1 MRRVLRNI
9 VLAALA
15 VIATACVSENLPS
28 KEESSKVYEG
38 DMAPKFSTTLLDGTE
53 VSLDDYRG
61 APLLLIMFDCGCPDC
76 KMLLDEL
83 HAAIARGESVPA
95 ILAIGR
101 DSDAALVEQYRED
114 NGYTIPMAPDPDRT
128 VYGLYA
134 STYVP
139 RAYLVDAKGRIA
151 MMTIEYDDWYMSEL
165 LKRARAMM

>member
-1 MRRVLRNI
+1 MKRLFRYIISLV
-9 VLAALA
+9 VA
-15 VIATACVSENLPS
+15 VVAVGCVSENLPS

-38 DMAPKFSTTLLDGTE
+38 DMAPKFSTTLLDGSQ

-76 KMLLDEL
+76 KNLLDDL
-83 HAAIARGESVPA
+83 HSAISEGEKVPQ

-101 DSDAALVEQYRED
+101 DSDSALIEQYRAE
-114 NGYTIPMAPDPDRT
+114 NGYTIPMAPDPDRA

-139 RAYLVDAKGRIA
+139 RAYLLDDSGRIV
-151 MMTIEYDDWYMSEL
+151 MMTIEYDDWYMPEL
-165 LKRARAMM
+165 LRRARAMT

>member
-1 MRRVLRNI
+1 MKRLFRYIISLV
-9 VLAALA
+9 VA
-15 VIATACVSENLPS
+15 VVAVGCVSENLPS

-76 KMLLDEL
+76 KNLLDDL
-83 HAAIARGESVPA
+83 HSAISEGEKVPQ

-101 DSDAALVEQYRED
+101 DSDSALIEQYRAD
-114 NGYTIPMAPDPDRT
+114 NGYTIPMAPDPDRA

-139 RAYLVDAKGRIA
+139 RAYLLDDSGRIV
-151 MMTIEYDDWYMSEL
+151 MMTIEYDDWYMPEL
-165 LKRARAMM
+165 LRRARTMM

>member
-1 MRRVLRNI
+1 MKRVFRYI
-9 VLAALA
+9 VSVA
-15 VIATACVSENLPS
+15 VAMAATACVSENLPS

-76 KMLLDEL
+76 KMLLDDL
-83 HAAIARGESVPA
+83 HSAIERGESVPA

-101 DSDAALVEQYRED
+101 DSDAALIEQYRAD
-114 NGYTIPMAPDPDRT
+114 NGYTIAMAPDPDRM

-139 RAYLVDAKGRIA
+139 RAYLVDRTGRIA
-151 MMTIEYDDWYMSEL
+151 MMTIEYAEWYMPEL
-165 LKRARAMM
+165 LKRARAIM

>member
-1 MRRVLRNI
+1 MKRLFRYIISLV
-9 VLAALA
+9 VA
-15 VIATACVSENLPS
+15 VVAVGCVSENLPS

-38 DMAPKFSTTLLDGTE
+38 DMAPKFSTTLLDGSA

-76 KMLLDEL
+76 KNLLDDL
-83 HAAIARGESVPA
+83 HSAISEGEKVPQ

-101 DSDAALVEQYRED
+101 DSDSALIEQYRAD
-114 NGYTIPMAPDPDRT
+114 NGYTIPMAPDPDRA

-139 RAYLVDAKGRIA
+139 RAYLLDDSGRIV
-151 MMTIEYDDWYMSEL
+151 MMTIEYDDWYMPEL
-165 LKRARAMM
+165 LRRARTMM

>member
-1 MRRVLRNI
+1 MKRLFRYIISLV
-9 VLAALA
+9 VA
-15 VIATACVSENLPS
+15 VVAVGCVSENLPS

-76 KMLLDEL
+76 KNLLDDL
-83 HAAIARGESVPA
+83 HSAISEGEKVPA

-101 DSDAALVEQYRED
+101 DSDSALIEQYRAD
-114 NGYTIPMAPDPDRT
+114 NVYTIPMAPDPDRA

-139 RAYLVDAKGRIA
+139 RAYLLDDSGRIV
-151 MMTIEYDDWYMSEL
+151 MMTIEYDDWYMPEL
-165 LKRARAMM
+165 LRRARTMM

>member
-1 MRRVLRNI
+1 MKRLFRYIISLV
-9 VLAALA
+9 VA
-15 VIATACVSENLPS
+15 VVAVGCVSENLPS

-76 KMLLDEL
+76 KNLLDDL
-83 HAAIARGESVPA
+83 HSAISEGEKVPQ

-101 DSDAALVEQYRED
+101 DSDSALIEQYRAD
-114 NGYTIPMAPDPDRT
+114 NGYTIPMAPDPDRA

-139 RAYLVDAKGRIA
+139 RAYLLDAGGRIV
-151 MMTIEYDDWYMSEL
+151 MMTIEYDDWYMPEL
-165 LKRARAMM
+165 LRRAGAMM

>member
-1 MRRVLRNI
+1 MKRLFRYIISLV
-9 VLAALA
+9 VA
-15 VIATACVSENLPS
+15 VVAVGCVSENLPS

-38 DMAPKFSTTLLDGTE
+38 DMAPKFSTTLLDGSR

-76 KMLLDEL
+76 KNLLDDL
-83 HAAIARGESVPA
+83 HSAISEGEKVPQ

-101 DSDAALVEQYRED
+101 DSDSALIEQYRAD
-114 NGYTIPMAPDPDRT
+114 NGYTIPMAPDPDRA

-139 RAYLVDAKGRIA
+139 RAYLLDDSGRIV
-151 MMTIEYDDWYMSEL
+151 MMTIEYDDWYMPEL
-165 LKRARAMM
+165 LRRARAMM

>member
-1 MRRVLRNI
+1 MKRLFSYIISLV
-9 VLAALA
+9 VA
-15 VIATACVSENLPS
+15 VVAVGCVSENLPS

-38 DMAPKFSTTLLDGTE
+38 DMAPKFSTTLLDGSQ

-76 KMLLDEL
+76 KNLLDDL
-83 HAAIARGESVPA
+83 HSAISEGEKVPA

-101 DSDAALVEQYRED
+101 DSDSALIEQYRAD
-114 NGYTIPMAPDPDRT
+114 NGYTIPMAPDPDRA

-139 RAYLVDAKGRIA
+139 RAYLLDDSGRIV
-151 MMTIEYDDWYMSEL
+151 MMTIEYDDWYMPEL
-165 LKRARAMM
+165 LRRARTMM

>member
-1 MRRVLRNI
+1 MKRLFRYIISLV
-9 VLAALA
+9 VA
-15 VIATACVSENLPS
+15 VVAVACVSENLPS

-38 DMAPKFSTTLLDGTE
+38 DMAPKFSTTLLDGSQ

-76 KMLLDEL
+76 KNLLDDL
-83 HAAIARGESVPA
+83 HSAISEGEKVPQ

-101 DSDAALVEQYRED
+101 DSDSALIEQYRTD
-114 NGYTIPMAPDPDRT
+114 NGYTIPMAPDPDRA

-139 RAYLVDAKGRIA
+139 RAYLLDAGGRIV
-151 MMTIEYDDWYMSEL
+151 MMTIEYDDWYMPEL
-165 LKRARAMM
+165 LRRAGAMM

>member
-1 MRRVLRNI
+1 MKRVFRYI
-9 VLAALA
+9 AMVALA

-38 DMAPKFSTTLLDGTE
+38 DMAPSFTTTLLDGTE
-53 VSLDDYRG
+53 VSLDDYRD

-114 NGYTIPMAPDPDRT
+114 NGYTIAMAPDPDRA

-139 RAYLVDAKGRIA
+139 RCYLIDRTGRIA
-151 MMTIEYDDWYMSEL
+151 MMTIEYADWYVAEL
-165 LKRARAMM
+165 LKRARAMK

>member
-1 MRRVLRNI
+1 MKRLFRYIISLV
-9 VLAALA
+9 VA
-15 VIATACVSENLPS
+15 VVAVACVSENLPS

-38 DMAPKFSTTLLDGTE
+38 DMAPKFSTTLLDGSQ

-76 KMLLDEL
+76 KNLLDDL
-83 HAAIARGESVPA
+83 HSAISEGEKVPQ

-101 DSDAALVEQYRED
+101 DSDSALIEQYRAD
-114 NGYTIPMAPDPDRT
+114 NGYTVPMAPDPDRA

-139 RAYLVDAKGRIA
+139 RAYLLDDSGRIV
-151 MMTIEYDDWYMSEL
+151 MMTIEYADWYMPEL
-165 LKRARAMM
+165 LRRARTMM

>member
-1 MRRVLRNI
+1 MKRLFRYIISLV
-9 VLAALA
+9 VA
-15 VIATACVSENLPS
+15 VVAVGCVSENLPS

-38 DMAPKFSTTLLDGTE
+38 DMAPKFSTTLLDGSA

-76 KMLLDEL
+76 KNLLDDL
-83 HAAIARGESVPA
+83 HSAISEGEKVPE

-101 DSDAALVEQYRED
+101 DSDSALIEQYRAD
-114 NGYTIPMAPDPDRT
+114 NGYTIPMAPDPDRV

-139 RAYLVDAKGRIA
+139 RAYLLDDSGRIV
-151 MMTIEYDDWYMSEL
+151 MMTIEYADWYMPEL
-165 LKRARAMM
+165 LRRARAMM